1 MLCIIL
7 TISGELVYALHEKR
21 FTGMQGKTRH
31 VVAKWLAHLPFT
43 SKVAGPN
50 LSENSSMRF
59 EPGPH
64 VRRVKVNALS
74 KVVGFLRVVRFPPTG
89 KVDRV
94 G

>member
-1 MLCIIL
+1 MGA
-7 TISGELVYALHEKR
+7 S
-21 FTGMQGKTRH
+21 
-31 VVAKWLAHLPFT
+31 VAKWLAHLPFT

-74 KVVGFLRVVRFPPTG
+74 KVVGFFRVVRFPPTG

-94 G
+94 GQLTVNTHKSGGRSLMRYGRYM